1 MRSITAPLLLSSVV
15 LLAACSHWPGS
26 GGTTTTGAMAAS
38 CEVATVPH
46 DAVYGARPGMD
57 IATWPATAPRDG
69 SGCQRVWY
77 GQRSRPEAMQVL
89 ATYYYEGGRVRR
101 LTGQVPNGPAYDCQY
116 NQGELDNAKSQNPG
130 QCPRASDIEPGR

>member
-1 MRSITAPLLLSSVV
+1 MRSITVPLLLSSVV

-26 GGTTTTGAMAAS
+26 GGTTSTGAMAAS

-77 GQRSRPEAMQVL
+77 GQRSRPESMQVL
-89 ATYYYEGGRVRR
+89 ATYYYDGGHVQRLVGRVPDGATYECHYRD
-101 LTGQVPNGPAYDCQY
+101 GS
-116 NQGELDNAKSQNPG
+116 LDAARSRNAG
-130 QCPRASDIEPGR
+130 QCPKASEARP

>member
-26 GGTTTTGAMAAS
+26 GGTTSTGAMAAS

-77 GQRSRPEAMQVL
+77 GQRSRPESMQVL
-89 ATYYYEGGRVRR
+89 SDVHRERMRAYTNRR
-101 LTGQVPNGPAYDCQY
+101 KYLFHPGSGLPNRYCLSVYDA
-116 NQGELDNAKSQNPG
+116 GAVTPKSL
-130 QCPRASDIEPGR
+130 AS